1 MFIAESEKILFP
13 GYLILDKET
22 KETEF
27 MGVWHVGEVVP
38 TKEIRAEERSTQP
51 PPSILSKSYKSTR
64 RKGLVGLQP
73 MRQFC
78 PYYKNDSMCKRK

>member
-51 PPSILSKSYKSTR
+51 PPSILSRLIKALEEK
-64 RKGLVGLQP
+64 
-73 MRQFC
+73 
-78 PYYKNDSMCKRK
+78 DW